1 MFLSFSPIFRK
12 IAFRYGLYTNRA
24 RMLSNEMT
32 CTHFTLYSNTMKHTY
47 GSNFKRAKSQYNASY
62 LSTSKLKVSFVFH
75 FYFPAVYFGDINLL
89 PFLQRFWLMLCV
101 LGHLCL
107 ARTTQFSAD
116 HDFYYST
123 RTKILQLS
131 NRNLAIPNLQ
141 MCLGMQLT

>member
-12 IAFRYGLYTNRA
+12 KSFSVRA
-24 RMLSNEMT
+24 LHKQGVGVIKCSDMFTFYPCMVLILSLPN
-32 CTHFTLYSNTMKHTY
+32 LNT
-47 GSNFKRAKSQYNASY
+47 NASY
-62 LSTSKLKVSFVFH
+62 LSTSKFKVSFVCH

>member
-1 MFLSFSPIFRK
+1 MVLTLSLPNF
-12 IAFRYGLYTNRA
+12 
-24 RMLSNEMT
+24 
-32 CTHFTLYSNTMKHTY
+32 NT
-47 GSNFKRAKSQYNASY
+47 NASY
-62 LSTSKLKVSFVFH
+62 LSTSKFKVSFVCH

-123 RTKILQLS
+123 RTKILQVS

-141 MCLGMQLT
+141 MCLGMQLS